1 MDADPRFTDFVILQA
16 QNAGLFLGQLPHPA
30 TGEPSVNLSAARS
43 VLDALEML
51 EAKTADNL
59 TSDEK
64 QLLQSALRNLRDL
77 YQKISTA
84 QEND

>member
-51 EAKTADNL
+51 EAKTAGNL